1 MSETLF
7 FHIGRK
13 KFMENVNI
21 KPSFSQ
27 YLVTIFFF
35 QSVFWSHFN
44 HHQKSQPGQKQCI
57 CGVTCLAFVFCCA
70 LYEPLKS
77 KEIGVLRPIFSDF
90 VVSCDYGS

>member
-27 YLVTIFFF
+27 YLVTIFFSNLF
-35 QSVFWSHFN
+35 SGLISIITKKVNQVRNSVSVV
-44 HHQKSQPGQKQCI
+44 S
-57 CGVTCLAFVFCCA
+57 LALLSC
-70 LYEPLKS
+70 
-77 KEIGVLRPIFSDF
+77 F
-90 VVSCDYGS
+90 VVHSMSH